1 MIQACLVDAVWSAGH
16 VPLASCPQAEAF
28 GAVCLVMMKRELVLA
43 GGKLLDLKS
52 LQQDGLEF
60 ISTISS
66 AVIFR
71 KSAKNLNKKK
81 KKKKVSICLFM
92 LCFGKE

>member
-1 MIQACLVDAVWSAGH
+1 M
-16 VPLASCPQAEAF
+16 
-28 GAVCLVMMKRELVLA
+28 
-43 GGKLLDLKS
+43 DLKS

-81 KKKKVSICLFM
+81 KKGKKSFHLLIYALFWQGM
-92 LCFGKE
+92 RKLATFSECVNKKGKGTWGEV

>member
-1 MIQACLVDAVWSAGH
+1 M
-16 VPLASCPQAEAF
+16 
-28 GAVCLVMMKRELVLA
+28 
-43 GGKLLDLKS
+43 DLKS

-81 KKKKVSICLFM
+81 KGKKSFHLLIYALFWQGM
-92 LCFGKE
+92 RKLATFSECVNKKGKGTWGEV

>member
-1 MIQACLVDAVWSAGH
+1 
-16 VPLASCPQAEAF
+16 
-28 GAVCLVMMKRELVLA
+28 MMKRELVLA
-43 GGKLLDLKS
+43 GGKWLDLKS

-81 KKKKVSICLFM
+81 KKKKKVSICLFM
-92 LCFGKE
+92 LCFGKEWESLPLLASVWTRKAREPGVRFDMEMVYDAA